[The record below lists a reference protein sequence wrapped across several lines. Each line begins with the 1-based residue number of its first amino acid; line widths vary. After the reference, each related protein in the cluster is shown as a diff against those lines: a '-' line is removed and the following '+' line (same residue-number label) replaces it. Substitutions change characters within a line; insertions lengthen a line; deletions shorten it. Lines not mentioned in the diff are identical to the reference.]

1 MYKPKI
7 NAMRKTLLM
16 LWVFC
21 GLLLSAN
28 AQQKTVTGTVT
39 SSVQGEGALPGV
51 SVSVKGTTVG
61 IITDIDGK
69 YTLAVPENATTL
81 VFSYIGMKKQEVE
94 IGDRTV
100 INVILEP
107 EIMGLDEVVVTAF
120 GISKEKKAVG
130 YAVQDVKNDVIER
143 TGNTDLAVAMQG
155 KIAGIDIKPSSGMPG
170 ASSQIVIR
178 GARSFTGNN
187 TPLYVVDGMPI
198 TSTADI
204 QSGTNGDFSLVG
216 DGVTGSDISNR
227 AIDLNPADIESV
239 SILKGQA
246 AAALYGI
253 RASNGVIVITTKS
266 GRFNAIGKPVVSIS
280 HTSAF
285 SRVSRNPDYQTT
297 WAQGVNGAY
306 IPNSSLSWGPKIV
319 DLPDDPTY
327 GGNSN
332 GHPGKFYVPQLELG
346 QVEDPWVAPQ
356 VFNNWE
362 RYFRTGYAATNNVN
376 ISQATEN
383 GSYAL
388 GLSQTSQK
396 GVALASGMNRWNGKI
411 SAERKLNKNFVSG
424 FSANF
429 SKTDIDKLP
438 TANDAAL
445 AGVLGAPPSYN
456 LRDYPYY
463 VPGDIYNQIYYRG
476 GSWDNPYWSAEHTI
490 FNEKTDRFFGNGYID
505 FNTKLSDNM
514 VLKAHYQLGTDSYT
528 TNFQD
533 IFEYGHAGTT
543 GMIDNY
549 GITSF
554 NVNSLLTVN
563 YDWTIN
569 NALTFSAM
577 IGNEFDQG
585 NFKTYSEHGENFNF
599 GGWAHIRNANIVTAN
614 ESQNKNRTVGL
625 FGSLSLSYKSILFLN
640 ATGRNDVV
648 STMPR
653 GHRRFFYPS
662 ISASFVA
669 SELSGL
675 KSVDWIS
682 FTKLRFS
689 YAEVGQA
696 GSYLPNYYSTPNYS
710 GGWWTGSPILYP
722 IGGVSSYIP
731 NNIQFDPNL
740 VPQNTKSYELGA
752 ELKFFK
758 NRLGIDYTFSRQRV
772 IDQIFSVP
780 LAGSTGIYSLLMNG
794 GKVHTVS
801 HEVVLYLTPVAVTN
815 FEWDI
820 NFNFSKIDNYVDELA
835 PGVESIFIGGFT
847 TPQVRASI
855 GDTYPVIYG
864 DSFMRNDEGKMI
876 VDENPSSPNYGFPMI
891 GEPGV
896 IGKVSPDFIL
906 GGGTNFTF
914 KNFSLSALFEWKQG
928 GQMYSGSNGLL
939 DLYGLSKRSEDRE
952 ATFIFDGVKSD
963 GVPNDIARGGPNDPY
978 ALQSLY
984 TNILTNVDEFYIYDN
999 SFVKLRELSLR
1010 YKPVSKLF
1018 KKVDLAVSVFTRNLL
1033 IWSAL
1038 PNFDP
1043 ESSQGNTNMGGAFE
1057 RFTVP
1062 QTTSFG
1068 FNFDLTF

>member
-1 MYKPKI
+1 
-7 NAMRKTLLM
+7 MRKTLLM

-21 GLLLSAN
+21 GLLLTAN
-28 AQQKTVTGTVT
+28 AQQKIVTGTVT

-51 SVSVKGTTVG
+51 SVSVKGTTIG
-61 IITDIDGK
+61 IITDVNGK
-69 YTLAVPENATTL
+69 YTLAVPESATSL
-81 VFSYIGMKKQEVE
+81 VFSYIGMKKQEIE
-94 IGDRTV
+94 IGGRSV
-100 INVILEP
+100 INVVMDP
-107 EIMGLDEVVVTAF
+107 EITGLDEVVVTAF
-120 GISKEKKAVG
+120 GISREKKAVG
-130 YAVQDVKNDVIER
+130 YSVQDVKNDVIER
-143 TGNTDLAVAMQG
+143 TGNSDLAGAMQG

-178 GARSFTGNN
+178 GARSFTGDN

-227 AIDLNPADIESV
+227 AVDLNPADIESV
-239 SILKGQA
+239 NVLKGQA

-266 GRFNAIGKPVVSIS
+266 GRFNAIGKPVISIS

-285 SRVSRNPDYQTT
+285 SRVSRDPDYQTT
-297 WAQGVNGAY
+297 WAQGSNGAY
-306 IPNSSLSWGPKIV
+306 IPNASLSWGPRIV

-332 GHPGKFYVPQLELG
+332 GHPGKYYVPQLELG
-346 QVEDPWVAPQ
+346 QVDDPWVVPQ
-356 VFNNWE
+356 VFNNWK
-362 RYFRTGYAATNNVN
+362 RYFRTGYAATNNVS
-376 ISQATEN
+376 ITQATESGN
-383 GSYAL
+383 FAL

-396 GVALASGMNRWNGKI
+396 GVALASGMNRWNGKF
-411 SAERKLNKNFVSG
+411 SAERKLNDKFVTG

-429 SKTDIDKLP
+429 SRTDIDKLP

-445 AGVLGAPPSYN
+445 AGVLGAPLSYN
-456 LRDYPYY
+456 LRDYPHN

-476 GSWDNPYWSAEHTI
+476 GSWDNPYWSAEHTV
-490 FNEKTDRFFGNGYID
+490 FNEKTDRFFGNGYI
-505 FNTKLSDNM
+505 NYSTKLGDNM
-514 VLKAHYQLGTDSYT
+514 DLKVHYQLGTDTYT

-549 GITSF
+549 GISSF
-554 NVNSLLTVN
+554 SVNSLFTLS

-577 IGNEFDQG
+577 IGNEFDQR
-585 NFKTYSEHGENFNF
+585 NAKTYSEHGEDFNF

-614 ESQNKNRTVGL
+614 ESQNKNRTVGF
-625 FGSLSLSYKSILFLN
+625 FGSLTLGYKSILFFN

-653 GHRRFFYPS
+653 NHRTFFYPS
-662 ISASFVA
+662 ASFSFVA
-669 SELSGL
+669 SELDAV
-675 KSVDWIS
+675 KSMNFIS
-682 FTKLRFS
+682 FAKIRFS

-696 GSYLPNYYSTPNYS
+696 GIYLPNFYNTPFYGS
-710 GGWWTGSPILYP
+710 GWWTGNPILYP

-740 VPQNTKSYELGA
+740 IPQNTKSYEVGT
-752 ELKFFK
+752 ELKFLQ
-758 NRLGIDYTFSRQRV
+758 NRLGVDYTFSRQHV

-780 LAGSTGIYSLLMNG
+780 LAGSTGITSLLMNG

-801 HEVVLYLTPVAVTN
+801 HEVVLYLTPVATQN
-815 FEWDI
+815 FRWDI
-820 NFNFSKIDNYVDELA
+820 NINYSKIDNYVDELA
-835 PGVESIFIGGFT
+835 PGVESIFIGGFS
-847 TPQVRASI
+847 TPQVRAGI

-864 DSFMRNDEGKMI
+864 DSFMRNEEGKI
-876 VDENPSSPNYGFPMI
+876 VVDDNPASPNYGFPLT

-914 KNFSLSALFEWKQG
+914 KTLSLSALFEWKQG

-939 DLYGLSKRSEDRE
+939 DYYGLSKRTEDRE
-952 ATFIFDGVKSD
+952 STFIFDGVKSD
-963 GVPNDIARGGPNDPY
+963 GAPNDIARGGPNDPY
-978 ALQSLY
+978 ALQSLHTNVL
-984 TNILTNVDEFYIYDN
+984 TNIDEYYIFDN
-999 SFVKLRELSLR
+999 SFVKLREVSLR
-1010 YKPVSKLF
+1010 YKPANRLF
-1018 KKVDLAVSVFTRNLL
+1018 RKADLAVSLFARNILL
-1033 IWSAL
+1033 WTAL
-1038 PNFDP
+1038 PNLDP

-1062 QTTSFG
+1062 QTSSFG